1 MINMKVLD
9 YRITSD
15 SNQVIVN
22 KARRNEEGDITILID
37 KEGEKKE
44 SQSIVGYYSNL
55 SKALVAIQRDYVLSS
70 GSEIQTIKD
79 YKKELQTITT
89 TLENNLDLQ
98 EEF

>member
-22 KARRNEEGDITILID
+22 KVRRNEEGDITILID
-37 KEGEKKE
+37 KDGEKKE

-70 GSEIQTIKD
+70 GNEIQTIKD